1 MDLLR
6 FSVHHPIPVC
16 LRIELHS
23 QPYGTLH
30 AQWSPLNLNQLHHST
45 EGKIRLDLMNEKEK
59 RIKYEHLFDSFSIDG
74 VAMLFIPERR
84 K

>member
-16 LRIELHS
+16 LRIELRS

-30 AQWSPLNLNQLHHST
+30 AQWLPLNLNQLHRSA
-45 EGKIRLDLMNEKEK
+45 EGKIRLDLMNEKET
-59 RIKYEHLFDSFSIDG
+59 RIKYEHLFFSFFIDG
-74 VAMLFIPERR
+74 IAILFIPERR